1 MQSYMVSIQLH
12 TYMALIVYVHIVYL
26 AYYLKTGSVELGQG
40 ILIPRVTKK
49 KEASPNLCKKRG
61 GSGTLAETLVNCI
74 TVRYVIIMNKKS

>member
-1 MQSYMVSIQLH
+1 MVSIQLH

-49 KEASPNLCKKRG
+49 KKKQALIYARSGADQEPLQKPCKLYCSEIRNHYEQKVV
-61 GSGTLAETLVNCI
+61 TYT
-74 TVRYVIIMNKKS
+74 

>member
-12 TYMALIVYVHIVYL
+12 TYMALIGYVHIVYL

-49 KEASPNLCKKRG
+49 KKQALIYAR
-61 GSGTLAETLVNCI
+61 SGADQEPLQ
-74 TVRYVIIMNKKS
+74 KP